1 MLPMPLNL
9 VDLYGIN
16 AGDGKQLPKMIS
28 LTADGNLS
36 DSKSSDYSLPKVV
49 ALAASDSYLLILRE
63 DGILY
68 SIDPETGKVKEK
80 LEFRKQMQNVRGFKI
95 RKNGLYYFDDA
106 QLGKSTRLFLWRKN
120 QANR

>member
-1 MLPMPLNL
+1 
-9 VDLYGIN
+9 
-16 AGDGKQLPKMIS
+16 MIS

-36 DSKSSDYSLPKVV
+36 DSKSSDNSLPKVV

-106 QLGKSTRLFLWRKN
+106 QLYVYDIDRKKHTPIPLEKN